1 MHPPPLPRPTCPRCA
16 RPLRACLC
24 AWAVPT
30 ANRLPVLVLQHPQEA
45 AHAKNSVRLLRLSL
59 AQCRVEV
66 GEVFDAR
73 ALAGWL
79 GHAGD
84 GGSLLLFPDPPGT
97 SGAPTLP
104 HSAPAALPRPARL
117 VLLDGTWRQARALL
131 RVNPLLQRLPR
142 WGLPVLAPPR
152 YAIRRAHRPAQ
163 RSTLEAACAA
173 LGLLEDRCAHYAPL
187 LDGFSAWVAAEQARG
202 PGRQNGQNEP
212 RLPPLTLGP
221 PAPPR

>member
-1 MHPPPLPRPTCPRCA
+1 MPEPRPPRPICPHCA

-45 AHAKNSVRLLRLSL
+45 GHAKNSVRLLRLSL

-66 GEVFDAR
+66 GEVFDAE

-79 GHAGD
+79 SD
-84 GGSLLLFPDPPGT
+84 GGSLLLFPDSPAAGRARASPPG
-97 SGAPTLP
+97 
-104 HSAPAALPRPARL
+104 ALPRPARL

-131 RVNPLLQRLPR
+131 HANPLLQRLPR
-142 WGLPVLAPPR
+142 WGLPDLAPPR
-152 YAIRRAHRPAQ
+152 YAIRRAHRPSQ

-173 LGLLEDRCAHYAPL
+173 LGLLEGRPALYAPL
-187 LDGFSAWVAAEQARG
+187 LDGFSAWVAAEQARTAA
-202 PGRQNGQNEP
+202 PKVLSAAR
-212 RLPPLTLGP
+212 
-221 PAPPR
+221 PAA